1 VADKQAVGLLSQVP
15 LFSECTKKELR
26 EIADIAKEI
35 TQKQGTVMARAGD
48 RGVGFFLITDGTAKV
63 VIAGKTRRR
72 LGAGEFFGEISLLD
86 GGPRSADVVAE
97 TDVTML
103 GITAWAFRQ
112 IIAKNP
118 SIAQKLL
125 RVMAER
131 LRASTK
137 DVTA

>member
-1 VADKQAVGLLSQVP
+1 VADKQAVGLLARVP
-15 LFSECTKKELR
+15 LFSECTKKELQA
-26 EIADIAKEI
+26 IADVAKEI
-35 TQKQGTVMARAGD
+35 VQKEGAVMAREGD

-63 VIAGKTRRR
+63 VIGGKTRRR
-72 LGAGEFFGEISLLD
+72 LRTGDFFGEISLID

-97 TDVTML
+97 TPVSML

-131 LRASTK
+131 LRNCTK